1 MGLGLFSSKKTTP
14 LTESHRRIIAQRKAP
29 RIRLRRSA
37 TSHEFAALPPSASSE
52 RTTGLDPSIVP
63 SVEDMVWQPV
73 AISRS
78 HELQTAASVAGDDRQ
93 PRGAAAWTLCRRAR
107 SKLRGNRKWLSRRFT
122 ARLVQPRCFPTQQK
136 VLFSRKIILGV
147 GYRSQGDEPD
157 FPCVALG
164 AKPDADGLLWLGRM
178 ARVRQ
183 GSYGDH
189 RERSAGEPLSLR
201 RNSPGISSSKCGL

>member
-14 LTESHRRIIAQRKAP
+14 LTESHWRIIAQRKAP

-93 PRGAAAWTLCRRAR
+93 PRGAAARDR
-107 SKLRGNRKWLSRRFT
+107 SCGETENGYPDVSRRGWYNPGVF
-122 ARLVQPRCFPTQQK
+122 RLSKKCSSPP
-136 VLFSRKIILGV
+136 KIILGV